1 MGIRYISKKHIP
13 RRTFLR
19 GAGVAIG
26 LPLLDSMIPAQ
37 TPLSKTAAVPPK
49 RFLGIWHPHGA
60 APGYWSPQQEGA
72 NFEFSFITKPLE
84 PFRNRVTLISGMD
97 MPEAM
102 ANTEEPGGDHAR
114 GAVLLSAARP
124 RRNAV
129 SPYLGITV
137 DQLVAQKFGQ
147 DTILESIQLGV
158 EEDGNFGNCNWGY
171 SCAYTNCISWSSPVQ
186 PLPTEVNP
194 RVAFERLFGD
204 GTNPEERRT
213 GRSETASI
221 LDSVSQEISHFKTK
235 LGSGDKAKLET
246 YLDNVREIERR
257 IKIASDRTVKEPTS
271 EIPFGL
277 PENKTV
283 HYRLMYDLLA
293 LAFEGDLTRSA
304 TYMLGKDLSGSSFPD
319 SGFNGGW
326 HGSSHHG
333 DKPDNVASYSKMN
346 RYHVQNLA
354 YFADKLAKTP
364 EGDGTLLDHIL
375 IYKGSNMGNS
385 HRHAHVK
392 VPIILLGG
400 LDGTLKGNR
409 HFVFPDNTER
419 TSNMLLA
426 VLHKYGIEDFPTYDA
441 AGRVKGTS
449 KSFGSSTKPISL

>member
-1 MGIRYISKKHIP
+1 MFIEKKFIP

-19 GAGVAIG
+19 GAGITLG
-26 LPLLDSMIPAQ
+26 LPLLDSMVPAQ
-37 TPLSKTAAVPPK
+37 TPLGKTAAAPVR
-49 RFLGIWHPHGA
+49 RFMGIWHPHGA
-60 APGYWSPQQEGA
+60 APGYWSPQQEGS

-84 PFRNRVTLISGMD
+84 PFRNRVTFISGMD

-102 ANTEEPGGDHAR
+102 ANTDEPGGDHAR

-129 SPYLGITV
+129 SPYLGVTI
-137 DQLVAQKFGQ
+137 DQLIAKKYGQ

-171 SCAYTNCISWSSPVQ
+171 SCAYTNSVSWISPTQ

-204 GTNPEERRT
+204 GSSPEERRT
-213 GRSETASI
+213 GRKQSASI
-221 LDSVSQEISHFKTK
+221 LDSVTQEIAFFKK
-235 LGSGDKAKLET
+235 PLGAGDRSRLDT
-246 YLDNVREIERR
+246 YLENIREIERR
-257 IKIASDRTVKEPTS
+257 IKIAMEATVKEPS
-271 EIPFGL
+271 EEIPFGL
-277 PENKTV
+277 PENKNV

-304 TYMLGKDLSGSSFPD
+304 TYMLGKDLSGASFPE

-333 DKPDNVASYSKMN
+333 DKPENVANYAKMN

-354 YFADKLAKTP
+354 YFADKLSKIP
-364 EGDGTLLDHIL
+364 DGDGGSVLDHIL

-400 LDGTLKGNR
+400 IDGNFKGNR
-409 HFVFPDNTER
+409 HIVFPDNTER
-419 TSNMLLA
+419 HSNMLLS
-426 VLHKYGIEDFPTYDA
+426 VLHKYGIEKVPSFDA
-441 AGRVKGTS
+441 SGRRTGEIE
-449 KSFGSSTKPISL
+449 SFGSSTKPIQL

>member
-1 MGIRYISKKHIP
+1 MFIEKKFIP

-19 GAGVAIG
+19 GAGITLG
-26 LPLLDSMIPAQ
+26 LPLLDSMVPAQ
-37 TPLSKTAAVPPK
+37 TPLGKTAAAPVR

-60 APGYWSPQQEGA
+60 APGYWSPQQEGS

-84 PFRNRVTLISGMD
+84 PFRNRVTFISGMD

-102 ANTEEPGGDHAR
+102 ANTDEPGGDHAR

-129 SPYLGITV
+129 SPYLGITI
-137 DQLVAQKFGQ
+137 DQLIAKKYGQ

-171 SCAYTNCISWSSPVQ
+171 SCAYTNSVSWISPTQ

-204 GTNPEERRT
+204 GGSPEERRT
-213 GRSETASI
+213 GRKQSASI
-221 LDSVSQEISHFKTK
+221 LDSVTQEIAFFKK
-235 LGSGDKAKLET
+235 PLGAGDRSRLDT
-246 YLDNVREIERR
+246 YLENIREIERR
-257 IKIASDRTVKEPTS
+257 IKIAMEATVKEPS
-271 EIPFGL
+271 EEIPFGL
-277 PENKTV
+277 PENKNV

-304 TYMLGKDLSGSSFPD
+304 TYMLGKDLSGASFPE

-333 DKPDNVASYSKMN
+333 DKPENVANYAKMN

-354 YFADKLAKTP
+354 YFADKLSKIP
-364 EGDGTLLDHIL
+364 DGDGGSVLDHIL

-400 LDGTLKGNR
+400 IDGNFKGNR
-409 HFVFPDNTER
+409 HIVFPDNTER
-419 TSNMLLA
+419 HSNMLLS
-426 VLHKYGIEDFPTYDA
+426 VLHKYGIEKVPAFDA
-441 AGRVKGTS
+441 SGRRTGEIE
-449 KSFGSSTKPISL
+449 SFGSSTKPILL